1 MQDID
6 LFIEQANTFHPTIKF
21 TAEISEKEVR
31 FLDTVVYKGERFQN
45 ESIFDIKTYYKPTET
60 LCRALLNTG
69 ATASYVSGYILD
81 RLNLVPTRT
90 LTRRIQT
97 IVGIVTKRTE
107 IYNVQMS
114 DTKGNNTFPLS
125 ETKS

>member
-1 MQDID
+1 MALTATQ
-6 LFIEQANTFHPTIKF
+6 EREKVCHPIVLVNLNGV
-21 TAEISEKEVR
+21 I
-31 FLDTVVYKGERFQN
+31 
-45 ESIFDIKTYYKPTET
+45 
-60 LCRALLNTG
+60 CRALLDTG
-69 ATASYVSGYILD
+69 ATASYSSGYILD

-107 IYNVQMS
+107 IYNVQVS

-125 ETKS
+125 ATRVDRAELLSVENPNYKEMISKYRHLKSC